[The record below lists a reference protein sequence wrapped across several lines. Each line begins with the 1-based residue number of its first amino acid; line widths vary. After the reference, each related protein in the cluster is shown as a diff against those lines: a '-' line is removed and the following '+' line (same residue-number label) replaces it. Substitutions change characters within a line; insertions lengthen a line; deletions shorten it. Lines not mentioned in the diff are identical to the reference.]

1 MFKRLLSVLCLVF
14 CVTSVYAVPAE
25 YFSGVQGT
33 PTKDSLFDL
42 TSAFHSPVSYKHAR
56 ELIFG
61 FLYLEGTTSQ
71 TYELETYYCNDT
83 LTNADFA
90 KGSQL
95 GPMKIPDN
103 NIVNVEHSW
112 PQSHFTS
119 QFPKGFQKADL
130 HILFPTDSKI
140 NSIRGNYPYG
150 DTVSTLEAPCQEA
163 VLGLNSSGERVFE
176 PDDVIKG
183 DMARAIFYFSVRYKS
198 KVDKNQEMSL
208 RQWHELDP
216 PDARE
221 IELNEQI
228 FEIQKN
234 RNPFI
239 DNPEYVDQIDDF

>member
-1 MFKRLLSVLCLVF
+1 M
-14 CVTSVYAVPAE
+14 
-25 YFSGVQGT
+25 
-33 PTKDSLFDL
+33 
-42 TSAFHSPVSYKHAR
+42 
-56 ELIFG
+56 
-61 FLYLEGTTSQ
+61 
-71 TYELETYYCNDT
+71 
-83 LTNADFA
+83 
-90 KGSQL
+90 
-95 GPMKIPDN
+95 
-103 NIVNVEHSW
+103 
-112 PQSHFTS
+112 
-119 QFPKGFQKADL
+119 
-130 HILFPTDSKI
+130 
-140 NSIRGNYPYG
+140 
-150 DTVSTLEAPCQEA
+150 
-163 VLGLNSSGERVFE
+163 FE

>member
-1 MFKRLLSVLCLVF
+1 M
-14 CVTSVYAVPAE
+14 
-25 YFSGVQGT
+25 
-33 PTKDSLFDL
+33 
-42 TSAFHSPVSYKHAR
+42 
-56 ELIFG
+56 
-61 FLYLEGTTSQ
+61 
-71 TYELETYYCNDT
+71 
-83 LTNADFA
+83 
-90 KGSQL
+90 
-95 GPMKIPDN
+95 
-103 NIVNVEHSW
+103 NVEHSW